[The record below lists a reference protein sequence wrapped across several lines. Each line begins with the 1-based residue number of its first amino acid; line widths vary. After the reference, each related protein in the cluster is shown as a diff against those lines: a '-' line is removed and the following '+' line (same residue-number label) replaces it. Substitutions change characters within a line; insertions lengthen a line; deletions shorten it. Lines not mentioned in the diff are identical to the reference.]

1 MTIVK
6 QPIRNNSNLT
16 WEMAAYE
23 STEEL
28 YSDISLYKS
37 ENDFTSDT
45 DSGIL
50 NLRQTIDLYINSK
63 LYLESDGVGAYEH
76 KAKWRELSSS
86 VIHIA
91 KCFDSTYL
99 MTSSEILNT
108 VISKQRDYGHKNISK
123 FGITGLVIRVHDKV
137 ARVENLM
144 KKENYVNAVLD
155 ETMLDTLMDIIGYS
169 IIAYMWLNN
178 TFLYELG
185 DKK

>member
-6 QPIRNNSNLT
+6 QPINDNDVIT
-16 WEMAAYE
+16 WEMAAYD

-28 YSDISLYKS
+28 YSDINALAEYSIK
-37 ENDFTSDT
+37 
-45 DSGIL
+45 
-50 NLRQTIDLYINSK
+50 NLRETIDSYIDSK
-63 LYLESDGVGAYEH
+63 EYLDSDGVMTQDH
-76 KAKWRELSSS
+76 KNRWVLLSSNA
-86 VIHIA
+86 IRIA
-91 KCFDSTYL
+91 KEFDATYL
-99 MTSSEILNT
+99 LTSSEILNT
-108 VISKQRDYGHKNISK
+108 VIRKQRDYGHKNISK

-144 KKENYVNAVLD
+144 KKDNHINAVID

-178 TFLYELG
+178 TFMYELG